1 MKKLRKA
8 SEKAAASPATG
19 ADLVQKA
26 TEVNGV
32 KVLTAKLDGVPVK
45 ALRDIMDDV
54 RSRIPSGVACLA
66 TVEGEKV
73 GLLLY
78 VSKDLHGRFTAP
90 ALIKDVA
97 APCGGSG
104 GGRPDLAQA
113 GGTKADGVE
122 AAFDVLRAKI
132 AG

>member
-1 MKKLRKA
+1 M
-8 SEKAAASPATG
+8 
-19 ADLVQKA
+19 
-26 TEVNGV
+26 
-32 KVLTAKLDGVPVK
+32 
-45 ALRDIMDDV
+45 
-54 RSRIPSGVACLA
+54 ACLA